1 MNDPVLDRL
10 RDRLENNPPYEG
22 VVADGYDAW
31 ISVDDPLREEAVLEH
46 VLAGCQGTILE
57 LGCGTG
63 RPLLRWLAD
72 GRDVEG
78 IDGSAYMLAI
88 LRRHA
93 AERGL
98 RPVLHHGELAPLSL
112 GRRYAAIVCP
122 AGTFMLVDDPA
133 RARAALVSY
142 LDHLEPGGRLAV
154 TLAEPVPSTGEPF
167 AWRIRRTGTTA
178 TGTTIVVHEASH
190 RVTGEELEV
199 VYNRVETYDRTGR
212 LQDTWLRRHHLRWW
226 DRSSF
231 EAMLVEAGF
240 VEVASSD
247 AGDAVQGWVATG
259 RRPG

>member
-1 MNDPVLDRL
+1 MSDPVLDRL
-10 RDRLENNPPYEG
+10 RDRLVINPPYDG

-31 ISVDDPLREEAVLEH
+31 ISVDDPLREEAVLEE

-72 GRDVEG
+72 GRDIEG
-78 IDGSAYMLAI
+78 IDGSADMLAI

-98 RPVLHHGELAPLSL
+98 RPVLHHGDLAPLSV

-122 AGTFMLVDDPA
+122 AGTFLLVDDPA
-133 RARAALVSY
+133 RARAALTSY
-142 LDHLEPGGRLAV
+142 LDHLEPGGRLAI
-154 TLAEPVPSTGEPF
+154 TLADPGSSTGEPLT
-167 AWRIRRTGTTA
+167 WRIRRTGTTA
-178 TGTTIVVHEASH
+178 AGTTIVVHEASH
-190 RVTGEELEV
+190 RCADEDLEV
-199 VYNRVETYDRTGR
+199 VYNRVETYDQAGR

-226 DRSSF
+226 PRSTF
-231 EAMLVEAGF
+231 ESMLAEAGF
-240 VEVASSD
+240 VDVASL
-247 AGDAVQGWVATG
+247 GDERGWVATG